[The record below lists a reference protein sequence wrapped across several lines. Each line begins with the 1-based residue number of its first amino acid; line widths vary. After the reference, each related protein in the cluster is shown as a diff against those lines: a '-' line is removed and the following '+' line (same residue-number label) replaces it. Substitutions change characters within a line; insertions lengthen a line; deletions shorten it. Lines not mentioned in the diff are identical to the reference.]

1 MGLSASKP
9 SPRPAVPED
18 KIRLCVSGFGLSPHT
33 GRARK
38 IAEMIVSTYPDKYE
52 TWFYFDSFGHYDFL
66 AKVKAELSEEQQ
78 QKFASHTSSPF
89 CWLEM
94 PDGSK
99 NAIGGRDRLV
109 DWANENFKDQE
120 KDAPFLDL
128 CKQDPPFHLSETLY
142 PRQSK
147 TPATAK
153 TE

>member
-9 SPRPAVPED
+9 SPRPAVPAD
-18 KIRLCVSGFGLSPHT
+18 KIRLCISGFGLSHHT

-38 IAEMIVSTYPDKYE
+38 IAEIIASTYPDKYE
-52 TWFYFDSFGHYDFL
+52 TWFYFDTFGHKEFL
-66 AKVKAELSEEQQ
+66 PTVKAELSEEQQ
-78 QKFASHTSSPF
+78 QKFATHQSSPF

-94 PDGSK
+94 TDGK
-99 NAIGGRDRLV
+99 RNAIGGRDRLC

-128 CKQDPPFHLSETLY
+128 CKEEPTVTFTEVLY
-142 PRQSK
+142 PRQST
-147 TPATAK
+147 TPATVK